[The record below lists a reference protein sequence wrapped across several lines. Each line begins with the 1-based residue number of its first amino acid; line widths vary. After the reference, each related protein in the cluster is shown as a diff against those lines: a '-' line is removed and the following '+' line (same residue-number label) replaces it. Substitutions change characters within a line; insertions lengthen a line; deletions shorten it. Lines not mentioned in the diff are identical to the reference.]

1 MEIQNIENWLQR
13 LEVRYFS
20 EKATQDTK
28 IYNLEQQTKLF
39 LQLASEVKELKD
51 ARLRQIELNGQ
62 ILETLKFLS
71 KPIEIKS
78 SFFSRLFK

>member
-1 MEIQNIENWLQR
+1 MTLEQTQQEVLRLTQR
-13 LEVRYFS
+13 YIS

-51 ARLRQIELNGQ
+51 ARIRQIQLNSE
-62 ILETLKFLS
+62 ILEKLDK
-71 KPIEIKS
+71 EIKPEIKP

>member
-13 LEVRYFS
+13 LELRYVS
-20 EKATQDTK
+20 EKTVQDTK

-51 ARLRQIELNGQ
+51 ARIRQIQLNSEM
-62 ILETLKFLS
+62 LEKLE
-71 KPIEIKS
+71 KPAKEKEKE

>member
-1 MEIQNIENWLQR
+1 MTLEQTQDWLQR
-13 LEVRYFS
+13 LELRYIS

-39 LQLASEVKELKD
+39 LQLAGEVKELKD
-51 ARLRQIELNGQ
+51 ARIRQIQLNSE
-62 ILETLKFLS
+62 ILEKLDT
-71 KPIEIKS
+71 EIKPKP

>member
-13 LEVRYFS
+13 LELRYVS
-20 EKATQDTK
+20 EKTVQDTK

-51 ARLRQIELNGQ
+51 ARIRQIQLNSE
-62 ILETLKFLS
+62 ILEKLDK
-71 KPIEIKS
+71 EIKPEIKP